1 MRLDE
6 LKAENAK
13 LSALVHMHENTIS
26 SREMDLTIR
35 LQDAEAENRRLRE
48 AIEKWDAGVVGT
60 HRTCVCDVCERL
72 RKLLQKE
79 VSDEK

>member
-48 AIEKWDAGVVGT
+48 AIEKWDSGAVGT
-60 HRTCVCDVCERL
+60 HRTCVCDVCEQL
-72 RKLLQKE
+72 RELLQKA